1 MTTGDGSV
9 CHLGKQVTTQ
19 NRPQLSPGIYPAS
32 AISPTT
38 RGTAYH
44 KVFELLDATL
54 LDALQGPGEARSD
67 EVSDAISS
75 WLHDQVLL
83 NRMPAEYEEAVDP
96 ADIAAFLASPLGER
110 MADALRRGQLYRER
124 PFVMGLPASRL
135 NPAFPETETVL
146 IQGIIDAYFIE
157 EGEVVIVDYK
167 TDRMHRE
174 EDFIGH
180 YQVQLDYYEEA
191 LQKITHLS
199 VREKLI
205 YSVELQ
211 KAIPLKPASGSEA
224 EV

>member
-1 MTTGDGSV
+1 M
-9 CHLGKQVTTQ
+9 
-19 NRPQLSPGIYPAS
+19 
-32 AISPTT
+32 
-38 RGTAYH
+38 
-44 KVFELLDATL
+44 
-54 LDALQGPGEARSD
+54 
-67 EVSDAISS
+67 
-75 WLHDQVLL
+75 
-83 NRMPAEYEEAVDP
+83 
-96 ADIAAFLASPLGER
+96 
-110 MADALRRGQLYRER
+110 
-124 PFVMGLPASRL
+124 
-135 NPAFPETETVL
+135 L

-157 EGEVVIVDYK
+157 DGEVVIVDYK